1 MGLTLIWMVSN
12 GDVGSSP
19 RRQSGGAKD
28 SDFTTSIS
36 PTPGA
41 WVRVRVKQGG
51 QKKERKQKGRV
62 ESKSQDRSLRAYKPR
77 YLTFWFE

>member
-1 MGLTLIWMVSN
+1 MIWMVSN

-36 PTPGA
+36 LTPGA
-41 WVRVRVKQGG
+41 WVTVRVKQRG
-51 QKKERKQKGRV
+51 QNKKENKQDVFRV
-62 ESKSQDRSLRAYKPR
+62 KARTEAL
-77 YLTFWFE
+77 